1 TKSFLNSPKG
11 TPARQPTSRSLKER
25 IAQKQFLAQRA
36 HCSKAISRSKSAL
49 LKSNFSLKE
58 RIAQKQFL
66 AMPSALT
73 IEQITTG
80 SA

>member
-1 TKSFLNSPKG
+1 LTVAASLSRLFEVGTVALQRNLFLIPQRG
-11 TPARQPTSRSLKER
+11 PRHDSR
-25 IAQKQFLAQRA
+25 RA
-36 HCSKAISRSKSAL
+36 ARSKSAL